1 MCQLLKLSKYINL
14 MAERPLKIHFFNQSG
29 QMMKAL
35 LTLLCDT
42 NRVILLALLT
52 QIRTITGSNH

>member
-1 MCQLLKLSKYINL
+1 